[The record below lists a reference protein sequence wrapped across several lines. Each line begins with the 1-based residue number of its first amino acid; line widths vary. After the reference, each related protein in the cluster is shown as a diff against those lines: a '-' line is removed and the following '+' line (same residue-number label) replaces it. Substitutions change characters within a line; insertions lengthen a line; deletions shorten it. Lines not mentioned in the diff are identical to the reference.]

1 MEVEQFLRPEEFEHL
16 LTSARDEREKCML
29 LLLAGAGL
37 RVGEMAAI
45 RAEDILKI
53 H

>member
-16 LTSARDEREKCML
+16 LIAARDEREKCML
-29 LLLAGAGL
+29 LLLEGAGL